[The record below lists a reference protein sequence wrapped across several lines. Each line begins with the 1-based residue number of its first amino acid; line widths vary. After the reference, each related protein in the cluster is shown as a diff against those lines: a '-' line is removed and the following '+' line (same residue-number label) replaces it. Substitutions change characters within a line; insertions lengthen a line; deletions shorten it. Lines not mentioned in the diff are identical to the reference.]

1 MGRLALGARCSKET
15 LSMLADF
22 KEVLGRLNVV
32 SRNGE
37 KAMCYCPAHDD
48 HHNPSLSLKAEN
60 GMLLLHC
67 FAGCHPED
75 ITSKIGLQIK
85 DLFIEGGGGSF
96 ITPNTPARLHAQCDK
111 PHSNGQNERAS
122 GDARPEH
129 GCTLKEYSEAK
140 KLPEGFLRGVGL
152 RDVTY
157 LEKSA
162 VRIPY
167 PDEEGQEAAVRFR
180 VSLDGAEK
188 FRWRSGDKPR
198 PYGLSLLEEA
208 RKAGYVVLVEGES
221 DSHTLWFYEIPAL
234 GIPGASN
241 WRDGWATYLDGIEK
255 IYAVIEPD
263 QGGDTLREKLTGC
276 EVIRDRLHLLGLG
289 EHKDPSALHL
299 ADPEGFRE
307 RFEAALED
315 AKPWIELERAEA
327 EAASREAWERCQEL
341 AEETDILGRFAEALA
356 RSGVAGEERIAT
368 LLYLVL
374 TSRLLERPVSVALK
388 GPSSGGK
395 SHVVERVLSFVPK
408 SAYYA
413 LTAMSERTLAYSEE
427 PIKHRF
433 LVIYEAAGMSGE
445 FATYLMRSLLS
456 EGRVRYETVEKTSEG
471 MKPRLIEREG
481 PTGLIV
487 TTTSVKLHPE
497 NETRLLSLT
506 VTDTQDQ
513 TRVVMAALAV
523 EAGEAGPNFEPWHA
537 LQVWLESA
545 EHRVFIPYA
554 KILADLI
561 PPVAVRLRRDFG
573 ALLNLIRAHALLHQA
588 TRERDSEGRIVATIE
603 DYSAVRELVVD
614 LVGEGVE
621 ATVPETVRETVEA
634 VERLQED
641 SNGEPV
647 TVAELA
653 RKLKLDRS
661 TVSRRAR
668 SAKDRGYLRDL
679 EDNPRKHSR
688 LVLGDDLPDDVQILP
703 TPDDV
708 RAGMQERAS
717 SNARPDEAQE
727 PHRNGQN
734 SNDAY
739 KACNRARVQEGIK
752 TPPPPVGS
760 EPGDVDNPSDDIIEE
775 VRDLFSS
782 DALEEE

>member
-1 MGRLALGARCSKET
+1 
-15 LSMLADF
+15 MLADF
-22 KEVLGRLNVV
+22 EDVLDKLEVA

-37 KAMCYCPAHDD
+37 KAMSFCPAHDD
-48 HHNPSLSLKAEN
+48 RNNPSLSLKAEN
-60 GMLLLHC
+60 GRLLLHC
-67 FAGCHPED
+67 FAGCRQQD
-75 ITSKIGLQIK
+75 IVSELGLQMK
-85 DLFIEGGGGSF
+85 DLFSEGGGGSS
-96 ITPNTPARLHAQCDK
+96 IPPCTPVRLHAQSEN

-122 GDARPEH
+122 GDARSEH
-129 GCTLKEYSEAK
+129 GCTLKEYSEEK
-140 KLPEGFLRGVGL
+140 TLPESFLRGLGL

-157 LEKSA
+157 FEKPA

-180 VSLDGAEK
+180 ISLNGTEK
-188 FRWRSGDKPR
+188 FRWRSGNQPL
-198 PYGLSLLEEA
+198 PYGLRLLDEA
-208 RKAGYVVLVEGES
+208 LGAGFVVLVEGES
-221 DSHTLWFYEIPAL
+221 DCHTLWFHEIAAL

-241 WRDGWATYLDGIEK
+241 WRDGWATYLEGIEK
-255 IYAVIEPD
+255 IYAIIEPD
-263 QGGDTLREKLTGC
+263 HGGDTFREKLTGC
-276 EVIRDRLHLLGLG
+276 EAIRERLHLLDLG
-289 EHKDPSALHL
+289 KHKDPSALHL
-299 ADPEGFRE
+299 ADPGRFRE
-307 RFEAALED
+307 LFEVALED
-315 AKPWIELERAEA
+315 AKPWVELERAEA
-327 EAASREAWERCQEL
+327 RATSQEAWKHCNEL
-341 AEETDILGRFAEALA
+341 AKAPNILERFAAELA
-356 RSGVAGEERIAT
+356 QSGVAGEARIAK
-368 LLYLVL
+368 LLYLAI
-374 TSRLLERPVSVALK
+374 TSRLLARPVSIALK

-395 SHVVERVLSFVPK
+395 SHVVERVLSFVPQ

-471 MKPRLIEREG
+471 IKPRLIEREG

-487 TTTSVKLHPE
+487 TTTAVKLHPE

-513 TRVVMAALAV
+513 TRAVMAALTEDV
-523 EAGEAGPNFEPWHA
+523 GEAGPNVEPWHA
-537 LQVWLESA
+537 LQVWLQGA
-545 EHRVFIPYA
+545 DHRVTIPYA

-588 TRERDSEGRIVATIE
+588 SRERDGEGRIVATIE
-603 DYSAVRELVVD
+603 DYAAVRELVVD

-621 ATVPETVRETVEA
+621 TTVPKTVRETVEA
-634 VERLQED
+634 VKRLREGSKGD
-641 SNGEPV
+641 PV

-653 RKLKLDRS
+653 RELELDRS

-679 EDNPRKHSR
+679 EDNPRKPSR

-703 TPDDV
+703 SPGDV
-708 RAGMQERAS
+708 RASVKERAS
-717 SNARPDEAQE
+717 SNARPDGAQK
-727 PHRNGQN
+727 PHSNGQN
-734 SNDAY
+734 SDDAY
-739 KACNRARVQEGIK
+739 KACSRARVQEGIQY
-752 TPPPPVGS
+752 PPPPSGN
-760 EPGDVDNPSDDIIEE
+760 ELGEADNHQDGTS
-775 VRDLFSS
+775 
-782 DALEEE
+782 

>member
-1 MGRLALGARCSKET
+1 
-15 LSMLADF
+15 MLADF
-22 KEVLGRLNVV
+22 EDVLDKLDVA

-37 KAMCYCPAHDD
+37 KAMSFCPAHDD
-48 HHNPSLSLKAEN
+48 RTNPSLSLKAEN
-60 GMLLLHC
+60 GRLLLHC

-75 ITSKIGLQIK
+75 IISKIGLGMK
-85 DLFIEGGGGSF
+85 DLFSEGGGGSS
-96 ITPNTPARLHAQCDK
+96 IPPNTPARLHAQGEN
-111 PHSNGQNERAS
+111 PHTNGQNERAS
-122 GDARPEH
+122 GDACSDH
-129 GCTLKEYSEAK
+129 GCTLKDYSEEK
-140 KLPEGFLRGVGL
+140 QLPEEFLRGLGL

-157 LEKSA
+157 LDKLA

-167 PDEEGQEAAVRFR
+167 PDEEGQEVAVRFR
-180 VSLDGAEK
+180 ISRDGTEK
-188 FRWRSGDKPR
+188 FKWRSSDKPTL
-198 PYGLSLLEEA
+198 YGLGLLKEA
-208 RKAGYVVLVEGES
+208 RKAGFVVLVEGES
-221 DSHTLWFYEIPAL
+221 DCHTLWFYEIPAL
-234 GIPGASN
+234 GIPGVTN
-241 WRDGWATYLDGIEK
+241 WRDGWVAHLEGIDK

-263 QGGDTLREKLTGC
+263 HGGDALREKLTRC
-276 EVIRDRLHLLGLG
+276 EAIPERLHLLELS

-299 ADPEGFRE
+299 ADPDMFRE
-307 RFEAALED
+307 RFEVALED

-327 EAASREAWERCQEL
+327 EATSHEAWERSSEL
-341 AEETDILGRFAEALA
+341 AKAPNILERFAEELA
-356 RSGVAGEERIAT
+356 RSGVAGESRIAK
-368 LLYLVL
+368 LLYLAV
-374 TSRLLERPVSVALK
+374 TSRLLERPVSIALK

-395 SHVVERVLSFVPK
+395 SHVVERVLSFVPE

-487 TTTSVKLHPE
+487 TTTAVKLHPE

-513 TRVVMAALAV
+513 TRAVMAALAE
-523 EAGEAGPNFEPWHA
+523 EASEAGPNVESWHA
-537 LQVWLESA
+537 LQVWLEGA
-545 EHRVFIPYA
+545 EHRVSIPYA

-561 PPVAVRLRRDFG
+561 PPVAIRLRRDFG
-573 ALLNLIRAHALLHQA
+573 ALLNLIRAHAVLHQA
-588 TRERDSEGRIVATIE
+588 SRDRDDEGRIVATIE
-603 DYSAVRELVVD
+603 EDYVAVRELVVD

-621 ATVPETVRETVEA
+621 TTVPKTVRETVEA
-634 VERLQED
+634 VKRLREG
-641 SNGEPV
+641 SKGEPV

-679 EDNPRKHSR
+679 EDNPRKPSR

-703 TPDDV
+703 RPGDV
-708 RAGMQERAS
+708 RASMQKRGPS
-717 SNARPDEAQE
+717 DARPDGAQE
-727 PHRNGQN
+727 PHRNGQY
-734 SNDAY
+734 SDDAY
-739 KACNRARVQEGIK
+739 KACSRARVQEGIK
-752 TPPPPVGS
+752 NPPPLGS
-760 EPGDVDNPSDDIIEE
+760 EPADIDNHQDDIIIEE
-775 VRDLFSS
+775 VRDLFAS
-782 DALEEE
+782 DALGEV